1 MHNFF
6 LALLFFIVV
15 MIIYNFVVLMYEF
28 RTYSPQC
35 LVDLSPD
42 MCNRFNEQISDF
54 STPIDALGIFT
65 SCVQRKSTDN
75 YPDSAIEIYWKR
87 DSKPIALVYG
97 NKTINTVNILIRGT
111 LTISDLMEDANSKQ
125 VPYHNKYG
133 SGMVHEGFYNMYL
146 DIKDKLMEAVSYYNP
161 ASIFIVGHSLGAAL
175 AAIFCADCTDIANIV
190 AFLYA
195 VPRVGDVH
203 FANLVTGS
211 PVKIFSFANEADIVP
226 TLPNTYTRHWFT
238 TYQFSP
244 LNPNAHVYIPF
255 NNPSTDL
262 ISAHSLIC
270 YSHALSKLKIL
281 DYLRLD

>member
-15 MIIYNFVVLMYEF
+15 LLIYNFVTVMYEF
-28 RTYSPQC
+28 RTHSPQC
-35 LVDLSPD
+35 LVDLSPT
-42 MCNRFNEQISDF
+42 MCDRFNQQISDY

-65 SCVQRKSTDN
+65 SCVQRNSTDN
-75 YPDSAIEIYWKR
+75 YPDSAIELYWKR
-87 DSKPIALVYG
+87 DSKPVALVYG

-111 LTISDLMEDANSKQ
+111 LTIPDLIEDANSKQ
-125 VPYHNKYG
+125 VPYRN
-133 SGMVHEGFYNMYL
+133 GMVHEGFYNMYL
-146 DIKDKLMEAVSYYNP
+146 DLKDKLMEAISYYNP
-161 ASIFIVGHSLGAAL
+161 ASISIVGHSLGAAL
-175 AAIFCADCTDIANIV
+175 AAIFCADCAYDKSPPDIV
-190 AFLYA
+190 AYLYA

-203 FANLVTGS
+203 FANLITSS

-226 TLPNTYTRHWFT
+226 TLPNTYTRHWLT

-244 LNPNAHVYIPF
+244 LDPNAHVYIPF

-270 YSHALSKLKIL
+270 YSNALSGMKIL
-281 DYLRLD
+281 DYLRAY